1 MADMYLDNAT
11 RDIVIQDG
19 DLYLTSD
26 IDFTETMRQRIRANL
41 LTFLGEWFLD
51 DQNNPTVGVP
61 YFQSL
66 FADKIPTIE
75 LAEAIFIKALADI
88 EGVTYVESLSFDYD
102 RTTRVLNVSFKVQI
116 LGNGNYVED
125 VVTFGELLGS

>member
-11 RDIVIQDG
+11 RDIVIQNG

-26 IDFTETMRQRIRANL
+26 IDFIETMRQRIRANL

-51 DQNNPTVGVP
+51 DENNPTVGVP

-125 VVTFGELLGS
+125 VVSFGELLAS

>member
-11 RDIVIQDG
+11 RDIVIRNG

-26 IDFTETMRQRIRANL
+26 IDFVETMRQRIRANL

-88 EGVTYVESLSFDYD
+88 ESVTYVESLSFDYD

-125 VVTFGELLGS
+125 VVTFGELLAS